1 MAKLT
6 KLLILLVVT
15 VALVLGCS
23 KGSGGSASSQNKSDS
38 NMTPSK
44 TEKIELKKVGV
55 MMQTLA
61 NPFFVEMV
69 DGVTEAAK
77 AINPSCEIISLSG
90 DNDLGKQ
97 TTQMDDLIS
106 AGVQLII
113 LNATNHEG
121 IGPAVRRAKE
131 AGIVVVAA
139 DVGAVGADFVI
150 QSDNWQAG
158 RQAGEYIVNRLNGKG
173 NVVILTGDPVS
184 AVEGRVGGAKEIF
197 AKYPGIKI
205 LSEDQNGKGQRDISL
220 DLMSNLLTAFGEIDA
235 VFAIND
241 PSAIGAL
248 LAIQQASRQDEMF
261 VVGVDGSSDAIT
273 EMKRPG
279 SIFAATPAQT
289 PRKMAME
296 ATRLGYEIM
305 KGNPPPKEE
314 ILYPVMLITKDNM
327 DSYTPW

>member
-1 MAKLT
+1 MKKFVTIVACVMVVAFGLMAGGASAKELT
-6 KLLILLVVT
+6 
-15 VALVLGCS
+15 
-23 KGSGGSASSQNKSDS
+23 
-38 NMTPSK
+38 
-44 TEKIELKKVGV
+44 KVGV

-77 AINPSCEIISLSG
+77 EINPDCKVISLSG

-106 AGVQLII
+106 AGVELII
-113 LNATNHEG
+113 LNAVNHEG
-121 IGPAVRRAKE
+121 IGPAVKRAKE

-139 DVGAVGADFVI
+139 DVAAVGADMVI

-158 RQAGEYIVNRLNGKG
+158 RQAGQYIADRLEGKG

-184 AVEGRVGGAKEIF
+184 AVTGRVGGAKEIL
-197 AKYPGIKI
+197 ANYPDIKI
-205 LSEDQNGKGQRDISL
+205 LSEDQNGKGQRDVSL
-220 DLMSNLLTAFGEIDA
+220 DLMTNLLTAFTDIDA

-248 LAIQQASRQDEMF
+248 LAIKQAGRENEMF

-273 EMKRPG
+273 EMKREG
-279 SIFAATPAQT
+279 SIFAATPAQE
-289 PRKMAME
+289 PRKMAIE
-296 ATRLGYEIM
+296 ATKMGYDIM
-305 KGNPPPKEE
+305 NGTMPESKEV
-314 ILYPVMLITKDNM
+314 LYPVKLITADNM

>member
-1 MAKLT
+1 MMR
-6 KLLILLVVT
+6 KLLAILLVATLLTTGLIAQGTAEKSGEVT
-15 VALVLGCS
+15 L
-23 KGSGGSASSQNKSDS
+23 D
-38 NMTPSK
+38 
-44 TEKIELKKVGV
+44 KVGV
-55 MMQTLA
+55 TMQTLA

-69 DGVTEAAK
+69 KGVEQAAK
-77 AINPSCEIISLSG
+77 EINPDCDVISLSG

-97 TTQMDDLIS
+97 TTQIDDLIS
-106 AGVQLII
+106 AGVDLIV
-113 LNATNHEG
+113 LNAVNHEG
-121 IGPAVRRAKE
+121 IGPAVKRAKD

-158 RQAGEYIVNRLNGKG
+158 RQAGQYIADRLNGEG
-173 NVVILTGDPVS
+173 NVVILTGDPVT
-184 AVEGRVGGAKEIF
+184 AVFGRVGGAKEIF

-205 LSEDQNGKGQRDISL
+205 LSEDQNGKGQRDVSL
-220 DLMSNLLTAFGEIDA
+220 DLMSNILTAYDDIDA

-241 PSAIGAL
+241 PSAIGAV
-248 LAIQQASRQDEMF
+248 LAIKQAGRESEMF
-261 VVGVDGSSDAIT
+261 VVGVDGSADAIA
-273 EMKRPG
+273 EMKKPN

-296 ATRLGYEIM
+296 ATRLGFEIM
-305 KGNPPPKEE
+305 KGNPPPEKE